1 MLVSKNSF
9 LKRSSFHAVLR
20 VRYDPQKRKEF
31 ASNSSSPNKRLG
43 TVIPLCWAEAQA
55 PAKARCFPGPLNL
68 SQRWKDG
75 HHSAWVV
82 IQQWKTLSDRGWQ
95 TFSVKG
101 QISNILGFEGHIVP
115 VTATQFCCSTKEAVD
130 NT

>member
-9 LKRSSFHAVLR
+9 LKRSSFHAVR
-20 VRYDPQKRKEF
+20 VRYYPQKRKEF
-31 ASNSSSPNKRLG
+31 ASNSSSPNKPLG
-43 TVIPLCWAEAQA
+43 TVIPLCWAKARA

-68 SQRWKDG
+68 SQRCKDG
-75 HHSAWVV
+75 HHSTWVV
-82 IQQWKTLSDRGWQ
+82 IQQWKTLSDKGWQ

-130 NT
+130 KM